1 MWPLSLI
8 NEAAEAPN
16 VGILTIQSPQPR
28 EQPLFCVRYPAPGFS
43 WPPGHQWPARW
54 ATKTVFS
61 ELCPKISRHQ
71 VQHVKACQ
79 GLRISELLMGCHHE
93 WNLSQLLIYIMNHH
107 HHHHQHHHQQ
117 QQQTSFLGSHVF
129 EPLLSRRSCRSSSS
143 AKGRCSGSWPRK
155 TVEKPNGARW
165 KTSCSLWRNAI
176 ICLPEICGEIH
187 RFPGSW
193 SFCFAIHQKGMLC
206 RFCMV
211 QGHCNSQPK
220 RLKSWDPHPCRE
232 VCQVDRMSFATQN
245 CLWCTWEEWHVWL
258 GISIHVSFPC
268 HSIILSPVLNSL
280 SSIWSSKRS
289 LISQDNPG

>member
-61 ELCPKISRHQ
+61 EFCPKISRHQ

-107 HHHHQHHHQQ
+107 HHHQQ

-193 SFCFAIHQKGMLC
+193 SFCFAIHQRACCAGSAWCKVTATPNKNGKKLGSPSLQRSLPSRSHELCDTELPLVHMGGMACLTWHFNTC
-206 RFCMV
+206 KLSLSFY
-211 QGHCNSQPK
+211 HFI
-220 RLKSWDPHPCRE
+220 PCFK
-232 VCQVDRMSFATQN
+232 Q
-245 CLWCTWEEWHVWL
+245 L
-258 GISIHVSFPC
+258 
-268 HSIILSPVLNSL
+268 VLNL
-280 SSIWSSKRS
+280 VK
-289 LISQDNPG
+289 QAFPHFPG